1 MGSLKETM
9 MTKDNPFATFS
20 DGMTEMQK
28 NAVGWM
34 TAAGV
39 TKYPGAAN
47 LAAQPMAAIAAS
59 SAIGMGMAS
68 QMFGMMAGAMA
79 GAMKATNMLASE
91 STGGLS
97 TPFGA
102 ANPFNFDW
110 AIGSFDDTS
119 ETAPTEKKAKTPD
132 AAPKPA
138 PKPVPVAKIVSSD
151 SASVKKATTAEPVGD
166 PVAKTKAP
174 EAPAKTKTPEPP
186 AKPQAAESAAEPVM
200 PEDFKK
206 PASMKKPDQPDDLKK
221 ISGIGPKLETVL
233 NGLGVW
239 TFGQIAAWT
248 PNEIAW
254 VDDYLQFKGRIE
266 RDNWIPQ
273 AGELAGK
280 GK

>member
-1 MGSLKETM
+1 MGSLKEMM

-28 NAVGWM
+28 NAIGWM
-34 TAAGV
+34 TATGI

-47 LAAQPMAAIAAS
+47 LAAQPMAAMAAS
-59 SAIGMGMAS
+59 SAVGMGMAS
-68 QMFGMMAGAMA
+68 QIFGMMAGAMA

-91 STGGLS
+91 STGGRS
-97 TPFGA
+97 TSFGA
-102 ANPFNFDW
+102 VNPFNFDW
-110 AIGSFDDTS
+110 AVGSFDDTS
-119 ETAPTEKKAKTPD
+119 ETAQSEAKTKTPD
-132 AAPKPA
+132 AAPEPA
-138 PKPVPVAKIVSSD
+138 PKPAPVAKIVSTD
-151 SASVKKATTAEPVGD
+151 SSPVKKASAAEPVETT
-166 PVAKTKAP
+166 VAKTKAP

-186 AKPQAAESAAEPVM
+186 AKPQAAEPVTDQVM

-206 PASMKKPDQPDDLKK
+206 PASMKKPDQPDDLKR
-221 ISGIGPKLETVL
+221 ISGIGPKLESVL

-254 VDDYLQFKGRIE
+254 VDDYLQFRGRIE
-266 RDNWIPQ
+266 RDGWISQ